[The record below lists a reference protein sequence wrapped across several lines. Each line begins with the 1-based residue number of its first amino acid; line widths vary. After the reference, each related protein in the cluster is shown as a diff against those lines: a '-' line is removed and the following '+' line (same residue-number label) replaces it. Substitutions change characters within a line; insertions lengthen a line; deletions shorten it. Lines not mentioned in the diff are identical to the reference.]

1 MPRIYPSLQGIFGF
15 GMPYTL
21 MTRTRLAEDMIFVGV
36 PPSDIYPMLKAT
48 AGQDEAYWASALRSM
63 VKVNEDFKL
72 RYNDVVPKKGREQQ
86 WRSLQH
92 LLQGDQT
99 LSLRI
104 QYYKQ
109 IATQWMTA
117 RGVNVLAMC
126 VLDKPL
132 LPTRSTDPKA
142 PCRHPIQG
150 YLVEARQVKRPT
162 FPEPPLGFV

>member
-1 MPRIYPSLQGIFGF
+1 MCSIGVGTETGGVYGEQFMQTQLALAYAMTVHKSQGLTMPRIYPSLQGIFGF

-48 AGQDEAYWASALRSM
+48 AGQDEAYWASALQSM
-63 VKVNEDFKL
+63 IKVNEDFKL

-92 LLQGDQT
+92 LLQGDQS
-99 LSLRI
+99 LRLRI

-109 IATQWMTA
+109 IATQWM
-117 RGVNVLAMC
+117 VWV
-126 VLDKPL
+126 
-132 LPTRSTDPKA
+132 S
-142 PCRHPIQG
+142 HP
-150 YLVEARQVKRPT
+150 V
-162 FPEPPLGFV
+162 